1 MEHGDTPTHRDTD
14 TIRENEFIFVRKLCP
29 SFQWKISFVCVHI
42 INIKVKIANIF
53 FVLIIFRVYRVVGG
67 DGGSV
72 HGRYFM
78 LMPYYLM
85 HFSNHKIP
93 RISVEKYKEAEITM

>member
-1 MEHGDTPTHRDTD
+1 ME
-14 TIRENEFIFVRKLCP
+14 NFICLCSYRKHQ
-29 SFQWKISFVCVHI
+29 SKNRKH
-42 INIKVKIANIF
+42 F
-53 FVLIIFRVYRVVGG
+53 FLLIIFRVYRVGGG

-93 RISVEKYKEAEITM
+93 RISVKKYKEAEITM